1 MFTVE
6 SDDGSMYNYN
16 LSKTIITKSCVVGQT
31 SKLDCGKN
39 EKKKDRMMMERFS
52 LIILIDNYDLH

>member
-31 SKLDCGKN
+31 SKMECS
-39 EKKKDRMMMERFS
+39 KKKIE
-52 LIILIDNYDLH
+52 